1 MISIHLEKVLS
12 SAAGVLNLNV
22 DVSLQ
27 KGELVALYGAS
38 GAGKTSILRMIAGL
52 LKPENGKIEVLGR
65 IWYDEK
71 QKLFLKTQQR
81 NFGIVFQ
88 DYALFPNMTVRE
100 NIAYGLRS
108 GDFHQVDE
116 MIELMELT
124 NLENKKPMILSGG
137 QRQRVAFARA
147 VIRKPDLLLL
157 DEPFVSLDT
166 ALRIRMQDFTLRLH
180 KQLSLTTILVSH
192 DLVEVARLSD
202 RVFLLENGSIVK
214 SGKPKEVIP
223 YQQFESILQTISEKY
238 RQ

>member
-1 MISIHLEKVLS
+1 MISIHLEKTLS
-12 SAAGVLNLNV
+12 SAAGVLHLNV
-22 DVSLQ
+22 DLSVQ

-38 GAGKTSILRMIAGL
+38 GTGKTSILRMIAGL
-52 LKPENGKIEVLGR
+52 LKPENGRVEVLDR
-65 IWYDEK
+65 VWYDQEK
-71 QKLFLKTQQR
+71 KIFLKTQQR

-100 NIAYGLRS
+100 NIAFGLSS
-108 GDFHQVDE
+108 GNPHEVDE

-124 NLENKKPMILSGG
+124 NLQNKKPLILSGG

-147 VIRKPDLLLL
+147 IIRKPDLLLL

-166 ALRIRMQDFTLRLH
+166 ALRTRMQDFTLRLH

-214 SGKPKEVIP
+214 SGPPKDVIP
-223 YQQFESILQTISEKY
+223 YQQFESILQTIAEKY
-238 RQ
+238 RP